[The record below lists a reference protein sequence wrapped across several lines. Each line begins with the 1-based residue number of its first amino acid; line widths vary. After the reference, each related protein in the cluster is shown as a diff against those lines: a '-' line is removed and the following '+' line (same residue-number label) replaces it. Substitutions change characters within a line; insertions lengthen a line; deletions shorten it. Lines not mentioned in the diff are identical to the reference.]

1 MAVARDTALL
11 SIDSL
16 VVRFSLM
23 SVFKS
28 GAFLQQCF
36 SVHPLTLILK
46 LVTPPALVGV
56 VCTNC
61 RMKHRLTVKQV
72 QPKEGADSAVAE
84 MGPFQQCYQAHVEEL
99 RISEVDVIKNLVE
112 FRCYPCRRTYRLD
125 LEMIETHQS

>member
-1 MAVARDTALL
+1 MA
-11 SIDSL
+11 
-16 VVRFSLM
+16 
-23 SVFKS
+23 VFKS

-46 LVTPPALVGV
+46 LVSPPFLVGV
-56 VCTNC
+56 ACTNC

-72 QPKEGADSAVAE
+72 EQKEVEDGSFVGDE
-84 MGPFQQCYQAHVEEL
+84 MGSFQQCSQEHIEEL
-99 RISEVDVIKNLVE
+99 RISDVDVIKNLVE

>member
-1 MAVARDTALL
+1 MP
-11 SIDSL
+11 
-16 VVRFSLM
+16 
-23 SVFKS
+23 VFKS

-46 LVTPPALVGV
+46 LVTAPSLVGV
-56 VCTNC
+56 ACTNC

-72 QPKEGADSAVAE
+72 EQDVGEDVAVADDE
-84 MGPFQQCYQAHVEEL
+84 MGPFQECYQAHAEEL
-99 RISEVDVIKNLVE
+99 RISEVDVVKNFVE